1 MVSWN
6 IFPSKNRQS
15 EKKVTPKLLKVD
27 QYALD
32 FDKDN
37 TTKFSLK
44 KLHDQTDKSPLFN
57 RVLKQWPV
65 NCEEIRRKN
74 SWCFFML
81 PVLIKMQFLML
92 DSIRN
97 S

>member
-6 IFPSKNRQS
+6 IFPLKNRQS
-15 EKKVTPKLLKVD
+15 EKKVTPKLLKED
-27 QYALD
+27 QYTLD

-44 KLHDQTDKSPLFN
+44 KLQDQTDRSPLFN

-65 NCEEIRRKN
+65 NWEEIRRKN
-74 SWCFFML
+74 SRCFFL
-81 PVLIKMQFLML
+81 CYLY
-92 DSIRN
+92 
-97 S
+97 